1 MSYGEDDRISALHD
15 DLLGKIISRLPVKDA
30 ARTAALA
37 PRWRHLWR
45 STPLV
50 LNDGHLPEPTR
61 AAAVSRVL
69 ADHPGP
75 FHAVHLHHC
84 RFTTLSPELAEWP
97 RLLAAKAVQILF
109 FVNQKPTAQAHPCLP
124 ADILR
129 CASLEELFLACWML
143 PADHL
148 SRSTVAFPCLKT
160 LSMLNM
166 GMSDKDLDHLLAAS
180 PVLETLV
187 LASPVRRF
195 HLRSQ
200 SLRSVLVFLV
210 GDFAVV
216 DAPLLERLIFMK
228 PLLNARAARPVTVK
242 IASTTNL
249 QVLGYMEPMFHK
261 LQIDGNI
268 IPPDTVASPSTMVP
282 AVRTLALKVNFCV
295 LEELKMVASLL
306 RCFPNLSTLHIQS
319 VPCDLSETAAAGEHH
334 AQFWREVGPVQC
346 VRSSVKRIVFHK
358 FHGHQNEFE
367 FLKFVARDNANALES
382 LLLVSPKEKLLSE
395 DEVNEMID
403 KLGCPRFTAW
413 TSKVLQLSPEV
424 ENDWSPMKACKLT
437 VSDPFR

>member
-84 RFTTLSPELAEWP
+84 RFSALSPELAEWP

-166 GMSDKDLDHLLAAS
+166 GMSDKDLDCLLAAS

-228 PLLNARAARPVTVK
+228 PLLNARVRPVTVK
-242 IASTTNL
+242 VASTTNL

-268 IPPDTVASPSTMVP
+268 IQVT
-282 AVRTLALKVNFCV
+282 
-295 LEELKMVASLL
+295 
-306 RCFPNLSTLHIQS
+306 
-319 VPCDLSETAAAGEHH
+319 
-334 AQFWREVGPVQC
+334 
-346 VRSSVKRIVFHK
+346 
-358 FHGHQNEFE
+358 
-367 FLKFVARDNANALES
+367 
-382 LLLVSPKEKLLSE
+382 
-395 DEVNEMID
+395 
-403 KLGCPRFTAW
+403 
-413 TSKVLQLSPEV
+413 
-424 ENDWSPMKACKLT
+424 
-437 VSDPFR
+437 